1 MMYLSKWGFR
11 TLGGKVLAIALA
23 LGGSPPDNQWPEEEP
38 RLATPLLLADVQSRR
53 FTKRGDPS
61 HSHTSGS
68 TIGRAGFP
76 SGRCS
81 ALKYSHTRRGFS
93 NLSRAQCPSYFRPHL
108 LLILVL
114 ILETFV
120 QISGGNDLSRTNSA
134 TSNFK

>member
-23 LGGSPPDNQWPEEEP
+23 LGRSPPDNQWPEEEP

-76 SGRCS
+76 CGRCS
-81 ALKYSHTRRGFS
+81 ALSIATPAADFQTSLVRNALPIF
-93 NLSRAQCPSYFRPHL
+93 A
-108 LLILVL
+108 LI
-114 ILETFV
+114 F
-120 QISGGNDLSRTNSA
+120 
-134 TSNFK
+134 F